1 MKEFREGLRQQIIDV
16 SDLKC
21 FWGTAGGMATIYG
34 AMYRE
39 IGDGNITN
47 DDREQIADWIRTQ
60 RIDCTATFGKPESI
74 DTYDLKRELTD
85 MIFEVRNL
93 TDEDRSKGR
102 SYRDSLHERMIAAG
116 WKPVDPT

>member
-74 DTYDLKRELTD
+74 DTQFLNAFPIGFVLLGDHRSTIADLILT
-85 MIFEVRNL
+85 
-93 TDEDRSKGR
+93 GC
-102 SYRDSLHERMIAAG
+102 
-116 WKPVDPT
+116 